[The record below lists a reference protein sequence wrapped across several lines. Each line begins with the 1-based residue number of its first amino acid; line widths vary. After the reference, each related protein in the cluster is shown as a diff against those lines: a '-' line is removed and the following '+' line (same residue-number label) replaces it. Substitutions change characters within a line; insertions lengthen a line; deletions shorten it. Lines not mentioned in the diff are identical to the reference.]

1 MTETPEQLPA
11 EGEDKDK
18 EHPQGGPPG
27 QTGAHPQG
35 GPPGQTGE
43 HPQGGPPGQDKPE
56 PNQDLPE
63 AQPGPQPPEPT
74 QLPAEGGEDEEG
86 TEAKP

>member
-18 EHPQGGPPG
+18 EHP
-27 QTGAHPQG
+27 HG

-43 HPQGGPPGQDKPE
+43 NPGQSGAEPPGQAKKDDE
-56 PNQDLPE
+56 E
-63 AQPGPQPPEPT
+63 PGPQPPEPT